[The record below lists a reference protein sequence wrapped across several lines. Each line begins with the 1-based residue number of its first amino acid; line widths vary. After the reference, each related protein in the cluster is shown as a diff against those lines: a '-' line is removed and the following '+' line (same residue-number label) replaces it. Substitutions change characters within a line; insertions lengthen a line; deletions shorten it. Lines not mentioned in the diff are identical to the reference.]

1 MYFCRE
7 IIFVCAM
14 SMIKIT
20 LYLLMA
26 LFGAGLVYCLYQ
38 ATRMIFLGDE
48 FVSPEEETPPEAND
62 NNENQKIDP

>member
-1 MYFCRE
+1 
-7 IIFVCAM
+7 
-14 SMIKIT
+14 
-20 LYLLMA
+20 MA

-48 FVSPEEETPPEAND
+48 FVSPEEENPPEAND